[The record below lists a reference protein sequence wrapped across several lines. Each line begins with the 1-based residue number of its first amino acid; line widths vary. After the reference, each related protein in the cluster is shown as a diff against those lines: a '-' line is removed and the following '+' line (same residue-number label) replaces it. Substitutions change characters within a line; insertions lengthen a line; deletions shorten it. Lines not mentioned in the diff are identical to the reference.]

1 MKVFIV
7 DDSLVVRDRLGT
19 ILSEINTVKVV
30 GVAENARD
38 ALRKLKK
45 TPADLLVL
53 DIRLKGE
60 NGFDLLKLI
69 KKSFPYLKVI
79 MLTNYPYAQ
88 YRQRALEMGA
98 DYFFD
103 KSVEF
108 ERVVEVAKFLINNS
122 LDRKLMEKDKN
133 EG

>member
-7 DDSLVVRDRLGT
+7 DDSSVVRDRLRLM
-19 ILSEINTVKVV
+19 LSEIKKVDIV
-30 GVAENARD
+30 GEADNVVV
-38 ALRKLKK
+38 ALRMIREIPSELII
-45 TPADLLVL
+45 L
-53 DIRLKGE
+53 DIRLKGG

-69 KKSFPYLKVI
+69 KKSFSHMKVI

-88 YRQRALEMGA
+88 YRRRALEMGA

-103 KSVEF
+103 KSTEF
-108 ERVVEVAKFLINNS
+108 ERVVEVAKFLTNNS